1 MKLTQTARAYIYRLV
16 LAGGAVAAFYG
27 WLSAE
32 EVAVWGGFA
41 ATALGVGLA
50 AANTPT
56 GKGRHRD
63 PE

>member
-1 MKLTQTARAYIYRLV
+1 MKLSQATRAYIYRIV

-50 AANTPT
+50 AVNTPT
-56 GKGRHRD
+56 GKGKHLDRR
-63 PE
+63 